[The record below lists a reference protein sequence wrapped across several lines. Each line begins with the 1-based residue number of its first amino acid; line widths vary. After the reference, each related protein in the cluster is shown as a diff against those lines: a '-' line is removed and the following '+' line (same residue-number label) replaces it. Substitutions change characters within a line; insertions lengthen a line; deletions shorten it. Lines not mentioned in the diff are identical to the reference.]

1 MNQYLADTLRK
12 LRLNSKMSQ
21 SDVARKIKISLSS
34 YSRFERSEVKI
45 DLGTAIKIADLYKI
59 TLDELLHMDDPEFKV
74 QEPKVAYQKRWT
86 VPVTVGLD
94 GTSETL
100 QMWITKLT
108 AINSVI

>member
-12 LRLNSKMSQ
+12 LRLNGKMSQ
-21 SDVARKIKISLSS
+21 SDVAKKIKISLSS

-59 TLDELLHMDDPEFKV
+59 TLDELLHLDDPEFM
-74 QEPKVAYQKRWT
+74 QEPKVAYQKRWM

-100 QMWITKLT
+100 QMWINKLT